1 MSETEAPRPRVM
13 SGTRPTGRLHVGHL
27 VGALAQWVELQNTGD
42 AYFEIAD
49 LHAFTTGFDDPQAI
63 RDNREELV
71 LDWLAAGV
79 DPSRATLFLQSAVPE
94 IMELQA
100 MLAMIVPLSWLQRVP
115 TFKDQIEALGPEIS
129 TYGFLGYPL
138 LQLCDIATFRAS
150 KVPVGK
156 DQLSHLELGREI
168 VRRFNHLYGPTL
180 VEPEA
185 ILSEFPAV
193 PGTDGRK
200 MSKSY
205 HNTIDLADDEE
216 ATTKKIRG
224 AITDPNKV
232 RRNDPGNPEICPV
245 FALHHLSNGARVA
258 AIDASCR
265 SGELGCVACKGELAE
280 TMNAW
285 LRPVR
290 ERRASFDRATI
301 ARIVS
306 EGTERARVVAAATM
320 RDVKRALRLT

>member
-1 MSETEAPRPRVM
+1 M
-13 SGTRPTGRLHVGHL
+13 
-27 VGALAQWVELQNTGD
+27 
-42 AYFEIAD
+42 
-49 LHAFTTGFDDPQAI
+49 
-63 RDNREELV
+63 
-71 LDWLAAGV
+71 
-79 DPSRATLFLQSAVPE
+79 
-94 IMELQA
+94 
-100 MLAMIVPLSWLQRVP
+100 P

-138 LQLCDIATFRAS
+138 LQLCDIAVFRAT

-180 VEPEA
+180 VEPDA

-216 ATTKKIRG
+216 ATTKKIRS
-224 AITDPNKV
+224 AITDPQKV
-232 RRNDPGNPEICPV
+232 RRNDPGNPDICPV
-245 FALHHLSNGARVA
+245 FALHHLCNAARTETIA
-258 AIDASCR
+258 AECR
-265 SGELGCVACKGELAE
+265 SGALGCVACKGELAE

-290 ERRASFDRATI
+290 ARRASFDRATI
-301 ARIVS
+301 ARIVAD
-306 EGTERARVVAAATM
+306 GTERARVVASATLA
-320 RDVKRALRLT
+320 DVKRALRLI